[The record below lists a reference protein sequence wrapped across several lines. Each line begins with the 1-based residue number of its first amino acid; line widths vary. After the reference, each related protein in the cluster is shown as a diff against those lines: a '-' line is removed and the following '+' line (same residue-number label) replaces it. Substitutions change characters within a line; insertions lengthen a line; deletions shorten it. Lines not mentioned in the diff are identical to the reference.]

1 MGLYVVELEC
11 TDQDVSDDFHLC
23 YLPNNHF
30 VEVCGSSSYCRPSD
44 GIIEIS
50 TGRTGFSLHDLG
62 FTIRRADV
70 ALYGLATLVA
80 LMVRSSAQHELEIDV
95 VLCHWDT

>member
-1 MGLYVVELEC
+1 MELER

-50 TGRTGFSLHDLG
+50 TGRTGFSLHNLG
-62 FTIRRADV
+62 FTIRRPDV
-70 ALYGLATLVA
+70 AICGLVTLVA

-95 VLCHWDT
+95 VLCH

>member
-1 MGLYVVELEC
+1 MELER

-23 YLPNNHF
+23 YLPNNF
-30 VEVCGSSSYCRPSD
+30 VEVCGSSSHCRPSD

-62 FTIRRADV
+62 FTIRRPDV
-70 ALYGLATLVA
+70 ALYGLAILVA

-95 VLCHWDT
+95 VLCH